1 MISKGAN
8 DWNCGLYDA
17 CKGGHKEIVDY
28 MISKGAN
35 DWNWGLNGA
44 CNGGHKE
51 IVDYMISKGA
61 NNFAVAIKKYQIT

>member
-8 DWNCGLYDA
+8 DWNLGLNGA

-35 DWNWGLNGA
+35 DWNWGLDR
-44 CNGGHKE
+44 C
-51 IVDYMISKGA
+51 M
-61 NNFAVAIKKYQIT
+61 